1 MATISEQA
9 MKLLDFN
16 QKLDISLL
24 DSIVGCM
31 YSGIGEQVR
40 FLLSLPPRDLL
51 MHNHFENCSKEQLKK
66 CSQL

>member
-1 MATISEQA
+1 MASISEQA

-16 QKLDISLL
+16 QKLDITLL

-40 FLLSLPPRDLL
+40 VD
-51 MHNHFENCSKEQLKK
+51 KAIT
-66 CSQL
+66 